1 MRFKEFK
8 LFEQA
13 QPAKFYAIG
22 DSHADMIARMG
33 GKDWVNLAIGG
44 ASSTDP
50 RMLANISQIPKG
62 ATVLV
67 SQGANDTANAMLR
80 ANQTKKPPKNPNE
93 IAANV
98 ANVVDKVEAQGAKVI
113 FMLFPN
119 GPGRGKSKDAQWYGG
134 SDYQDKVRAAI
145 KSAISVPIIDINGKP
160 LYDGIHAGNATYKE
174 VADQVRAKAGAGVTL
189 GPATATPGAPPTK
202 DKDNKPINDDTLRAG
217 PPFRLQDK
225 DAVMAMQKRIKEL
238 GYNIGPTGIDGKYG
252 PYTVAAVRAFQKDY
266 DLDGDGTTFTKKD
279 SDAITMVM
287 TNRIPRVKPSQQQ
300 SRVGKREAEKP
311 VVYDAVTKGKIGEV
325 LNFVAGP
332 ESRGYYDMMF
342 GGTRKPEI
350 LKMTMVD
357 ANKFQH
363 AWGKTAGSSAM
374 GRYQIMHFNTIDY
387 ARKAGLDPQ
396 KDKFNPENQDK
407 MGIIFL
413 KEKGLDQWLSGKMS
427 DKEFLE
433 GLAQVWAGLPAP
445 SKGGNSYYGGVG
457 LNRDKTSVSM
467 KTALNTL
474 SDIKTA

>member
-1 MRFKEFK
+1 MRFNEFN
-8 LFEQA
+8 LLEQT
-13 QPAKFYAIG
+13 QPKFYTIG
-22 DSHADMIARMG
+22 DSHAVAVAQMG

-44 ASSTDP
+44 TSSTDP

-119 GPGRGKSKDAQWYGG
+119 GPGRGKSPDAQWYGG

-145 KSAISVPIIDINGKP
+145 KSAINVPIIDINGKP
-160 LYDGIHAGNATYKE
+160 LYDGIHAGNTTYKE

-189 GPATATPGAPPTK
+189 GPTAATPGAPAAKESSQDYP
-202 DKDNKPINDDTLRAG
+202 LRAG
-217 PPFRLQDK
+217 PPFRAEDRGPVSK
-225 DAVMAMQKRIKEL
+225 MQKSLKDL
-238 GYNIGPTGIDGKYG
+238 GYNIGPPGVDGKFG
-252 PYTVAAVRAFQKDY
+252 PYTMAALRAFQKDY
-266 DLDGDGTTFTKKD
+266 KLDGDGSTFTKKEAD
-279 SDAITMVM
+279 TIELVKANKI
-287 TNRIPRVKPSQQQ
+287 RRVTSSQQQ
-300 SRVGKREAEKP
+300 SRVGKKEAERP

-332 ESRGYYDMMF
+332 ESRGYYDIMF
-342 GGTRKPEI
+342 GGEREPKI
-350 LKMTMVD
+350 LKMTMSEL
-357 ANKFQH
+357 AKYQLEH
-363 AWGKTAGSSAM
+363 SRKAGSSAA
-374 GRYQIMHFNTIDY
+374 GRYQIMHFNTKNY
-387 ARKAGLDPQ
+387 ARKAGLDPER
-396 KDKFNPENQDK
+396 DKFNPENQDK
-407 MGIIFL
+407 MGIVFL

-467 KTALNTL
+467 KTALSTL
-474 SDIKTA
+474 QDIKTA